1 MLALVLFLQLAKGC
15 KIIHRLSNIFYRLK
29 FLQKDVDSMFK
40 NKNFSILL
48 FGRLITNFGDSIYS
62 IATLTLIYTLTKSTF
77 YSGITLFLI
86 SFTAILQ
93 IFVSPIISK
102 FNVKRFL
109 IISQLFQAIILLAIT
124 YLIYINKLQITT
136 LIIFIVCISFIN
148 QIVYPVQLALLP
160 KIVKQ
165 EDLVKA
171 NSLFSIAYQGSD
183 ALFNSIGGFIITV
196 FGTIYA
202 FIINSITFFIN
213 SFIFIFLSNNL
224 SKNSNT
230 IQENYFSKLSSGIKI
245 WNTPLLKPLLIG
257 IIIINF
263 STSSLLTLL
272 PEYSETSYF
281 YGILLSASG
290 LGILIGAFLSN
301 SQTLKNIRLSAL
313 YTTFTLG
320 IALSWGALSIV
331 NNNSITNKI
340 VNFLLFLFGW
350 ILIGI
355 LNTYSQTM
363 IQCIISKDKLDVAMS
378 TMIGLSI
385 ALSPLGALLAG
396 VLSIKYSIK
405 TIIIITSLLI
415 FSIFLFWLFNKNI
428 RNLPSFSKLL
438 EIRN

>member
-1 MLALVLFLQLAKGC
+1 
-15 KIIHRLSNIFYRLK
+15 
-29 FLQKDVDSMFK
+29 MFK

-93 IFVSPIISK
+93 IFVSPLISK

-109 IISQLFQAIILLAIT
+109 IISQLLQAIILLVIT
-124 YLIYINKLQITT
+124 YLIYVNKLQITT

-148 QIVYPVQLALLP
+148 QIVYPVQLTLLP

-165 EDLVKA
+165 QDLVKA

-196 FGTIYA
+196 FGAIYA

-213 SFIFIFLSNNL
+213 STIFIFLSNDL
-224 SKNSNT
+224 SKNTNSV
-230 IQENYFSKLSSGIKI
+230 QENYFSKLSSGIKI

-301 SQTLKNIRLSAL
+301 SQILKNIRLSVL

-320 IALSWGALSIV
+320 IGLSWGALSIL

-340 VNFLLFLFGW
+340 INFSLFLFGW

-385 ALSPLGALLAG
+385 AFSPLGALLAG
-396 VLSIKYSIK
+396 VLSIKHSIK

-415 FSIFLFWLFNKNI
+415 FSIFLFLLFNKNI

-438 EIRN
+438 EIRD

>member
-1 MLALVLFLQLAKGC
+1 
-15 KIIHRLSNIFYRLK
+15 
-29 FLQKDVDSMFK
+29 MFK

-62 IATLTLIYTLTKSTF
+62 IATLTLIYSLTKSTF

-93 IFVSPIISK
+93 IFISPIISK
-102 FNVKRFL
+102 FDVKKFL
-109 IISQLFQAIILLAIT
+109 IISQLIQAIILLVIT
-124 YLIYINKLQITT
+124 YLIFINKLHITT

-148 QIVYPVQLALLP
+148 QIVYPIQLGLLP

-165 EDLVKA
+165 QDLVKA
-171 NSLFSIAYQGSD
+171 NSLFSVAYQGSD
-183 ALFNSIGGFIITV
+183 ALFNSIGGFIITI
-196 FGTIYA
+196 FGSIYA
-202 FIINSITFFIN
+202 FIINSLTFFIN
-213 SFIFIFLSNNL
+213 SVLFIFLSSDL
-224 SKNSNT
+224 SKNEKT
-230 IQENYFSKLSSGIKI
+230 ITTQENYLSKLSNGIKI

-263 STSSLLTLL
+263 STSSLLTIL

-301 SQTLKNIRLSAL
+301 KQILKNIGLCTL

-320 IALSWGALSIV
+320 IALSWGALSIL

-340 VNFLLFLFGW
+340 INFLLFLIGW

-363 IQCIISKDKLDVAMS
+363 IQCIINKDKLDVAMS

-385 ALSPLGALLAG
+385 ALSPLGALFAG
-396 VLSIKYSIK
+396 ILSIKFNTKI
-405 TIIIITSLLI
+405 IIIITSLLI
-415 FSIFLFWLFNKNI
+415 FVVFLLWIHNKTI
-428 RNLPSFSKLL
+428 RKLPSFNNLL
-438 EIRN
+438 EEER

>member
-1 MLALVLFLQLAKGC
+1 
-15 KIIHRLSNIFYRLK
+15 
-29 FLQKDVDSMFK
+29 MFK

-93 IFVSPIISK
+93 IFISPLISK

-124 YLIYINKLQITT
+124 YLIYVNKLQITM

-165 EDLVKA
+165 EDLIKA

-183 ALFNSIGGFIITV
+183 AFFNSIGGFIITV

-213 SFIFIFLSNNL
+213 SAIFIFLSNDL
-224 SKNSNT
+224 SKNTNS
-230 IQENYFSKLSSGIKI
+230 IQENYFTKLSSGIKI

-301 SQTLKNIRLSAL
+301 SQILKNIRLSVL

-320 IALSWGALSIV
+320 IALSWSALSIV
-331 NNNSITNKI
+331 NNNSIINKI
-340 VNFLLFLFGW
+340 INFSLFLFGW

-438 EIRN
+438 EIRD

>member
-1 MLALVLFLQLAKGC
+1 
-15 KIIHRLSNIFYRLK
+15 
-29 FLQKDVDSMFK
+29 MFK

-62 IATLTLIYTLTKSTF
+62 IATLTFIYSLTKSTF

-93 IFVSPIISK
+93 IFISPIISK
-102 FNVKRFL
+102 FNVKYFL
-109 IISQLFQAIILLAIT
+109 IISQLLQAIILLVIT
-124 YLIYINKLQITT
+124 YLIFIDKLHITT

-148 QIVYPVQLALLP
+148 QIVYPIQLGLLP

-165 EDLVKA
+165 QELVKA

-196 FGTIYA
+196 FGTIFA
-202 FIINSITFFIN
+202 FIINSFTFFVN
-213 SFIFIFLSNNL
+213 SILFIFLSSDL
-224 SKNSNT
+224 SKNEKTTNT
-230 IQENYFSKLSSGIKI
+230 TQENYLSKLSSGIKI
-245 WNTPLLKPLLIG
+245 WNKPLLKPLLIG

-263 STSSLLTLL
+263 STSSLLTVL

-301 SQTLKNIRLSAL
+301 TQILKNIRLSIL

-320 IALSWGALSIV
+320 IALSWGTLSIL
-331 NNNSITNKI
+331 NNNSTLNKI
-340 VNFLLFLFGW
+340 INFSLFLFGW

-385 ALSPLGALLAG
+385 AFTPLGALTAG
-396 VLSIKYSIK
+396 ILSTKYNTK

-415 FSIFLFWLFNKNI
+415 FCVFLFWLFNNNI
-428 RNLPSFSKLL
+428 RKLPSFSNLTKEDNNL
-438 EIRN
+438 

>member
-1 MLALVLFLQLAKGC
+1 
-15 KIIHRLSNIFYRLK
+15 
-29 FLQKDVDSMFK
+29 MFK
-40 NKNFSILL
+40 NKNFPILL

-93 IFVSPIISK
+93 IFISPIISK

-109 IISQLFQAIILLAIT
+109 IISQLFQAIILLVIT
-124 YLIYINKLQITT
+124 YLIYINKLHITT

-148 QIVYPVQLALLP
+148 QVVYPIQLALLP

-183 ALFNSIGGFIITV
+183 ALFNSIGGFIITA

-213 SFIFIFLSNNL
+213 STIFIFLSNDL
-224 SKNSNT
+224 SKNTNSV
-230 IQENYFSKLSSGIKI
+230 QENYFSKLSSGIKI
-245 WNTPLLKPLLIG
+245 WNTPLWKPLLIG
-257 IIIINF
+257 ITIINF

-301 SQTLKNIRLSAL
+301 SQILKNIRLSVL

-320 IALSWGALSIV
+320 ISLSWGALSIL

-340 VNFLLFLFGW
+340 INFSLFLFGW

-378 TMIGLSI
+378 TMIGLSKHL
-385 ALSPLGALLAG
+385 AL
-396 VLSIKYSIK
+396 
-405 TIIIITSLLI
+405 
-415 FSIFLFWLFNKNI
+415 
-428 RNLPSFSKLL
+428 
-438 EIRN
+438 

>member
-1 MLALVLFLQLAKGC
+1 
-15 KIIHRLSNIFYRLK
+15 
-29 FLQKDVDSMFK
+29 MFK

-62 IATLTLIYTLTKSTF
+62 IATLTLIYSLTKSTF

-93 IFVSPIISK
+93 IFISPIISK
-102 FNVKRFL
+102 FDVKKFL
-109 IISQLFQAIILLAIT
+109 IISQLIQAIILLFIT
-124 YLIYINKLQITT
+124 YLIFINKLHITT

-148 QIVYPVQLALLP
+148 QIVYPIQLGLLP

-165 EDLVKA
+165 QDLVKA

-183 ALFNSIGGFIITV
+183 ALFNSIGGFIIAI
-196 FGTIYA
+196 FGSIYA
-202 FIINSITFFIN
+202 FIINSLTFFIN
-213 SFIFIFLSNNL
+213 SVLFIFLSSNL
-224 SKNSNT
+224 SNNENT
-230 IQENYFSKLSSGIKI
+230 NTVQENYLSKLSSGIKI

-263 STSSLLTLL
+263 STSSLLTIL

-301 SQTLKNIRLSAL
+301 KQILKNIGLCTL

-320 IALSWGALSIV
+320 IALSWGALSIL

-340 VNFLLFLFGW
+340 INFLLFLIGW

-363 IQCIISKDKLDVAMS
+363 IQCIVNKDKLDVAMS

-385 ALSPLGALLAG
+385 ALSPLGALFAG
-396 VLSIKYSIK
+396 ILSIKFNTKI
-405 TIIIITSLLI
+405 IIIITSLLI
-415 FSIFLFWLFNKNI
+415 FVVFLLWIHNRTI
-428 RNLPSFSKLL
+428 RKLPSFNNLL
-438 EIRN
+438 EEER

>member
-1 MLALVLFLQLAKGC
+1 
-15 KIIHRLSNIFYRLK
+15 
-29 FLQKDVDSMFK
+29 MFK

-62 IATLTLIYTLTKSTF
+62 IATLTLIYSLTKSTF

-93 IFVSPIISK
+93 IFISPIISN
-102 FNVKRFL
+102 FNVKYFL
-109 IISQLFQAIILLAIT
+109 IISQLLQAIILLVIT
-124 YLIYINKLQITT
+124 YLIFIDKLYITI

-148 QIVYPVQLALLP
+148 QIVYPIQLSLLP

-165 EDLVKA
+165 QELVKA

-196 FGTIYA
+196 FGTIFA
-202 FIINSITFFIN
+202 FIINSFTFFVN
-213 SFIFIFLSNNL
+213 SILFIFLSSDL
-224 SKNSNT
+224 SKNEKTTNST
-230 IQENYFSKLSSGIKI
+230 QENYLSKLSSGIKI
-245 WNTPLLKPLLIG
+245 WNKPLLKPLLIG

-263 STSSLLTLL
+263 STSSLLTVL

-301 SQTLKNIRLSAL
+301 TQILKNIRLSIL
-313 YTTFTLG
+313 YTTFILG
-320 IALSWGALSIV
+320 IDLSWGTLSIL
-331 NNNSITNKI
+331 NNNSIINKI
-340 VNFLLFLFGW
+340 INFSLFLFGW
-350 ILIGI
+350 VLIGI

-363 IQCIISKDKLDVAMS
+363 IQCVISKDELDVAMS

-385 ALSPLGALLAG
+385 AFSPLGALIAG
-396 VLSIKYSIK
+396 ILSIKYNTK

-415 FSIFLFWLFNKNI
+415 FCVFLFWLFNNNI
-428 RNLPSFSKLL
+428 RKLPSFSNLTKEDNNL
-438 EIRN
+438 

>member
-1 MLALVLFLQLAKGC
+1 
-15 KIIHRLSNIFYRLK
+15 
-29 FLQKDVDSMFK
+29 MFK

-93 IFVSPIISK
+93 IFISPLISK

-124 YLIYINKLQITT
+124 YLIYVNKLQITT

-148 QIVYPVQLALLP
+148 QIVYPIQLALLP

-213 SFIFIFLSNNL
+213 SAIFIFLSNDL
-224 SKNSNT
+224 SKNTNS

-290 LGILIGAFLSN
+290 LGILMGAFLSN
-301 SQTLKNIRLSAL
+301 SQILKNIRLSVL

-320 IALSWGALSIV
+320 IGLSWGALSIL

-340 VNFLLFLFGW
+340 INFSLFLFGW

-385 ALSPLGALLAG
+385 AFSPLGALLAG

-428 RNLPSFSKLL
+428 RNLPSFSNLTKEDNNL
-438 EIRN
+438 

>member
-1 MLALVLFLQLAKGC
+1 
-15 KIIHRLSNIFYRLK
+15 
-29 FLQKDVDSMFK
+29 MFK

-93 IFVSPIISK
+93 IFVSPLISK

-202 FIINSITFFIN
+202 FIINSITFFVN
-213 SFIFIFLSNNL
+213 SFMFIFLSNNL
-224 SKNSNT
+224 SKNTNT
-230 IQENYFSKLSSGIKI
+230 VQENYFSKLSSGIKI

-290 LGILIGAFLSN
+290 LGILIGGFLSN
-301 SQTLKNIRLSAL
+301 SQTLKNIRLSTL

-320 IALSWGALSIV
+320 IALSWSALSIL

-340 VNFLLFLFGW
+340 INFSLFLFGW

-385 ALSPLGALLAG
+385 AFSPLGALLAG

-405 TIIIITSLLI
+405 AIIIITSLLI

-438 EIRN
+438 EIRD

>member
-1 MLALVLFLQLAKGC
+1 
-15 KIIHRLSNIFYRLK
+15 
-29 FLQKDVDSMFK
+29 MFK

-93 IFVSPIISK
+93 IFVSPLISK

-109 IISQLFQAIILLAIT
+109 IISQLFQAIILLVIT
-124 YLIYINKLQITT
+124 YLIYVNKLQITT

-224 SKNSNT
+224 SKNTNT

-301 SQTLKNIRLSAL
+301 SQILKNIRLSVL

-320 IALSWGALSIV
+320 IGLSWGALSIL

-340 VNFLLFLFGW
+340 INFSLFLFGW

-385 ALSPLGALLAG
+385 AFSPLGALLAG

-438 EIRN
+438 EIID

>member
-1 MLALVLFLQLAKGC
+1 
-15 KIIHRLSNIFYRLK
+15 
-29 FLQKDVDSMFK
+29 MFK

-62 IATLTLIYTLTKSTF
+62 IATLTLIYSLTKSTF

-93 IFVSPIISK
+93 IFISPIISK
-102 FNVKRFL
+102 FDVKKFL
-109 IISQLFQAIILLAIT
+109 IISQLIQAIILLVIT
-124 YLIYINKLQITT
+124 YLIFINKLHITT

-148 QIVYPVQLALLP
+148 QIVYPIQLGLLP

-165 EDLVKA
+165 QELVKA

-196 FGTIYA
+196 FGTIFA
-202 FIINSITFFIN
+202 FIINSLTFFIN
-213 SFIFIFLSNNL
+213 SVLFIFLSSDL
-224 SKNSNT
+224 SKNEKNIT
-230 IQENYFSKLSSGIKI
+230 TQENYLSKLSNGIKI

-263 STSSLLTLL
+263 STSSLLTVL

-301 SQTLKNIRLSAL
+301 KQILKNIGLGTL
-313 YTTFTLG
+313 YITFAFG
-320 IALSWGALSIV
+320 IAVSWGLLSIL

-340 VNFLLFLFGW
+340 INFSLFLFGW

-363 IQCIISKDKLDVAMS
+363 IQCIVNKDKLDVAMS

-385 ALSPLGALLAG
+385 ALSPLGALFAG
-396 VLSIKYSIK
+396 ILSIKFNTKI
-405 TIIIITSLLI
+405 IIIITSLLI
-415 FSIFLFWLFNKNI
+415 FVVFLLWIHNRTI
-428 RNLPSFSKLL
+428 RKLPSFNNLL
-438 EIRN
+438 EEEDNEYNKT

>member
-1 MLALVLFLQLAKGC
+1 
-15 KIIHRLSNIFYRLK
+15 
-29 FLQKDVDSMFK
+29 MFK

-93 IFVSPIISK
+93 ILISPIISK
-102 FNVKRFL
+102 FDVKRFL
-109 IISQLFQAIILLAIT
+109 IISQLLQAIILLVIT
-124 YLIYINKLQITT
+124 YLICVNKLQITT

-148 QIVYPVQLALLP
+148 QIVYPIQLALLP

-213 SFIFIFLSNNL
+213 TFIFIFLSNNL
-224 SKNSNT
+224 SKNTNT

-301 SQTLKNIRLSAL
+301 SQILKNIRLSVL

-320 IALSWGALSIV
+320 IGLSWGALSV
-331 NNNSITNKI
+331 LNNNSITNKI
-340 VNFLLFLFGW
+340 INFSLFLFGW

-385 ALSPLGALLAG
+385 AFSPLGALLAG

-438 EIRN
+438 EIRD

>member
-1 MLALVLFLQLAKGC
+1 
-15 KIIHRLSNIFYRLK
+15 
-29 FLQKDVDSMFK
+29 MFK

-62 IATLTLIYTLTKSTF
+62 IATLTLIYSLTKSTF

-93 IFVSPIISK
+93 IFISPIISK
-102 FNVKRFL
+102 FDVKKFL
-109 IISQLFQAIILLAIT
+109 IISQLIQAIILLVIT
-124 YLIYINKLQITT
+124 YLIFINKLHITT

-148 QIVYPVQLALLP
+148 QIVYPIQLGLLP

-165 EDLVKA
+165 QDLVKA

-183 ALFNSIGGFIITV
+183 ALFNSIGGFIITI
-196 FGTIYA
+196 FGSIYA
-202 FIINSITFFIN
+202 FIINSLTFFIN
-213 SFIFIFLSNNL
+213 SVLFIFLSSDL
-224 SKNSNT
+224 SKNEKT
-230 IQENYFSKLSSGIKI
+230 ITTQENYLSKLSNGIKI

-263 STSSLLTLL
+263 STSSLLTIL

-301 SQTLKNIRLSAL
+301 KKVLKNIRLGTL
-313 YTTFTLG
+313 YITFAFG
-320 IALSWGALSIV
+320 IAISWGLLSIL

-340 VNFLLFLFGW
+340 INFSLFLFGW

-385 ALSPLGALLAG
+385 AFTPLGALIAG
-396 VLSIKYSIK
+396 ILSIKYNTK

-415 FSIFLFWLFNKNI
+415 FYVFLFWLYNNNI
-428 RNLPSFSKLL
+428 RKLPSFSNLTKEDNNL
-438 EIRN
+438 

>member
-1 MLALVLFLQLAKGC
+1 
-15 KIIHRLSNIFYRLK
+15 
-29 FLQKDVDSMFK
+29 MFK

-93 IFVSPIISK
+93 IFISPLISK

-109 IISQLFQAIILLAIT
+109 IISQLFQAIILLVIT
-124 YLIYINKLQITT
+124 YLIYVNKLQITT

-202 FIINSITFFIN
+202 FIINSITFFVN
-213 SFIFIFLSNNL
+213 SFMFIFLSNNL
-224 SKNSNT
+224 SKNTNT
-230 IQENYFSKLSSGIKI
+230 VQENYFSKLSSGIKI

-301 SQTLKNIRLSAL
+301 SQILKNIRLSVL

-320 IALSWGALSIV
+320 IALSWSALSIV

-340 VNFLLFLFGW
+340 INFSLFLFGW

-385 ALSPLGALLAG
+385 AFSPLGALLAG

-438 EIRN
+438 EIID

>member
-1 MLALVLFLQLAKGC
+1 
-15 KIIHRLSNIFYRLK
+15 
-29 FLQKDVDSMFK
+29 MFK

-93 IFVSPIISK
+93 IFISPLISK

-124 YLIYINKLQITT
+124 YLIYVNKLQITM

-196 FGTIYA
+196 FGAIYA

-213 SFIFIFLSNNL
+213 SAIFIFLSNDL
-224 SKNSNT
+224 SKNTNS
-230 IQENYFSKLSSGIKI
+230 IQENYFTKLSSGIKI

-301 SQTLKNIRLSAL
+301 SQILKNIRLSVL

-320 IALSWGALSIV
+320 ICLSWGALSIL

-340 VNFLLFLFGW
+340 INFSLFLFGW

-385 ALSPLGALLAG
+385 AFSPLGALLAG

-438 EIRN
+438 EIRD

>member
-1 MLALVLFLQLAKGC
+1 
-15 KIIHRLSNIFYRLK
+15 
-29 FLQKDVDSMFK
+29 MFK

-93 IFVSPIISK
+93 IFISPIISK
-102 FNVKRFL
+102 FDVKRFL
-109 IISQLFQAIILLAIT
+109 IISQLLQAIILLVIT
-124 YLIYINKLQITT
+124 YLICVNKLQITT

-148 QIVYPVQLALLP
+148 QIVYPIQLALLP

-202 FIINSITFFIN
+202 FITNSITFFIN
-213 SFIFIFLSNNL
+213 SFIFIFLSNDL
-224 SKNSNT
+224 SKNTNT
-230 IQENYFSKLSSGIKI
+230 IQENYFSKLNSGMKI

-281 YGILLSASG
+281 YGILLSVSG

-301 SQTLKNIRLSAL
+301 SQILKNIRLSVL

-320 IALSWGALSIV
+320 ICLSWGALSIL

-340 VNFLLFLFGW
+340 INFSLFLFGW

-385 ALSPLGALLAG
+385 AFSPLGALFAG
-396 VLSIKYSIK
+396 VLSTKYSIK

-415 FSIFLFWLFNKNI
+415 FSIFLFWLFNNNI
-428 RNLPSFSKLL
+428 RKLPSFSKLL
-438 EIRN
+438 EKRD

>member
-1 MLALVLFLQLAKGC
+1 
-15 KIIHRLSNIFYRLK
+15 
-29 FLQKDVDSMFK
+29 MFK

-93 IFVSPIISK
+93 IFISPLISK

-124 YLIYINKLQITT
+124 YLIYVNKLQITT

-148 QIVYPVQLALLP
+148 QIVYPIQLALLP

-213 SFIFIFLSNNL
+213 SAIFIFLSNDL
-224 SKNSNT
+224 SKNTNS

-290 LGILIGAFLSN
+290 LGILMGAFLSN
-301 SQTLKNIRLSAL
+301 SQILKNIRLSVL

-320 IALSWGALSIV
+320 IGLSWGALSIL

-340 VNFLLFLFGW
+340 INFSLFLFGW

-385 ALSPLGALLAG
+385 AFSPLGALLAG

-405 TIIIITSLLI
+405 TIINITSLLI

-438 EIRN
+438 EIRD

>member
-1 MLALVLFLQLAKGC
+1 
-15 KIIHRLSNIFYRLK
+15 
-29 FLQKDVDSMFK
+29 MFK

-93 IFVSPIISK
+93 IFISPLISK

-124 YLIYINKLQITT
+124 YLIYVNKLQITT

-148 QIVYPVQLALLP
+148 QIVYPIQLALLP

-213 SFIFIFLSNNL
+213 SAIFIFLSNDL
-224 SKNSNT
+224 SKNTNS
-230 IQENYFSKLSSGIKI
+230 IQENYFSKLSSGTKI

-290 LGILIGAFLSN
+290 LGILMGAFLSN
-301 SQTLKNIRLSAL
+301 SQILKNIRLSVL

-320 IALSWGALSIV
+320 IGLSWGALSIL

-340 VNFLLFLFGW
+340 INFSLFLFGW

-385 ALSPLGALLAG
+385 AFSPLGALLAG

-428 RNLPSFSKLL
+428 RNLPSFSNLTKEDNNL
-438 EIRN
+438 

>member
-1 MLALVLFLQLAKGC
+1 
-15 KIIHRLSNIFYRLK
+15 
-29 FLQKDVDSMFK
+29 MFK

-93 IFVSPIISK
+93 IFISPIISK
-102 FNVKRFL
+102 FDVKRFL
-109 IISQLFQAIILLAIT
+109 IISQLLQAIILLVIT
-124 YLIYINKLQITT
+124 YLICVNKLQITT

-148 QIVYPVQLALLP
+148 QIVYPIQLALLP

-171 NSLFSIAYQGSD
+171 NSLFSVAYQGSD

-202 FIINSITFFIN
+202 FIINSLTFFIN
-213 SFIFIFLSNNL
+213 SVLFIFLSSDL
-224 SKNSNT
+224 SKNEKT
-230 IQENYFSKLSSGIKI
+230 ITTQENYLSKLSNGIKI

-257 IIIINF
+257 IIIIINF
-263 STSSLLTLL
+263 STSSLLTIL
-272 PEYSETSYF
+272 PEYSEASYF

-301 SQTLKNIRLSAL
+301 SQILKNIRLSVL

-320 IALSWGALSIV
+320 IGLSWGALSV
-331 NNNSITNKI
+331 LNNNSITNKI
-340 VNFLLFLFGW
+340 INFSLFLFGW

-363 IQCIISKDKLDVAMS
+363 IQCIISKDKLNVAMS

-385 ALSPLGALLAG
+385 AFSPLGALIAG
-396 VLSIKYSIK
+396 ILSIKYNTK

-415 FSIFLFWLFNKNI
+415 FCVFLFWLYNNNI
-428 RNLPSFSKLL
+428 RKLPSFSNLTKEDNNL
-438 EIRN
+438 

>member
-1 MLALVLFLQLAKGC
+1 
-15 KIIHRLSNIFYRLK
+15 
-29 FLQKDVDSMFK
+29 MFK

-93 IFVSPIISK
+93 IFVSPLISK
-102 FNVKRFL
+102 FNIKRFL
-109 IISQLFQAIILLAIT
+109 IISQLFQAIILLVIT
-124 YLIYINKLQITT
+124 YLIYVNKLQITT

-202 FIINSITFFIN
+202 FIINSITFFVN

-224 SKNSNT
+224 SKNTNT
-230 IQENYFSKLSSGIKI
+230 VEENYFSKLSSGIKI

-290 LGILIGAFLSN
+290 LGILMGAFLSN
-301 SQTLKNIRLSAL
+301 SQILKNIRLSVL

-320 IALSWGALSIV
+320 IGLSWGALSIL

-340 VNFLLFLFGW
+340 INFSLFLFGW

-385 ALSPLGALLAG
+385 AFSPLGALLAG

-438 EIRN
+438 EIRD

>member
-1 MLALVLFLQLAKGC
+1 
-15 KIIHRLSNIFYRLK
+15 
-29 FLQKDVDSMFK
+29 MFK

-62 IATLTLIYTLTKSTF
+62 IATLTLIYSLTKSTF

-93 IFVSPIISK
+93 IFISPIISK
-102 FNVKRFL
+102 FDVKKFL
-109 IISQLFQAIILLAIT
+109 IISQLLQAIILLVIT
-124 YLIYINKLQITT
+124 YLIFINKLHITT

-148 QIVYPVQLALLP
+148 QIVYPIQLGLLP

-165 EDLVKA
+165 QELVKA

-183 ALFNSIGGFIITV
+183 ALFNSIGGFIIEI

-202 FIINSITFFIN
+202 FIINSLTFFIN
-213 SFIFIFLSNNL
+213 SVLFIFLSSDL
-224 SKNSNT
+224 SKNEKT
-230 IQENYFSKLSSGIKI
+230 ITTQENYLSKLSNGIKI
-245 WNTPLLKPLLIG
+245 WNAPLLKPLLIG

-263 STSSLLTLL
+263 STSSLLTIL

-301 SQTLKNIRLSAL
+301 KKILQNIKLGTLYI
-313 YTTFTLG
+313 TFAFG
-320 IALSWGALSIV
+320 VAVSWGALSIL

-340 VNFLLFLFGW
+340 INFLLFLIGW

-363 IQCIISKDKLDVAMS
+363 IQCIVNKDKLDVAMS

-385 ALSPLGALLAG
+385 AFSPLGALVAG
-396 VLSIKYSIK
+396 ILSIKFNTKI
-405 TIIIITSLLI
+405 IIIITSLLI
-415 FSIFLFWLFNKNI
+415 LSIFLFWLFNSNI
-428 RNLPSFSKLL
+428 RKLPSFSDLTEKDNNL
-438 EIRN
+438 

>member
-1 MLALVLFLQLAKGC
+1 
-15 KIIHRLSNIFYRLK
+15 
-29 FLQKDVDSMFK
+29 MFK

-62 IATLTLIYTLTKSTF
+62 IATLTLIYSLTKSTF

-93 IFVSPIISK
+93 IFISPIISK
-102 FNVKRFL
+102 FDVKKFL
-109 IISQLFQAIILLAIT
+109 IISQLIQAIILLVIT
-124 YLIYINKLQITT
+124 YLIFINKLHITT

-148 QIVYPVQLALLP
+148 QIVYPIQLGLLP

-165 EDLVKA
+165 QELVKA

-196 FGTIYA
+196 FGTIFA
-202 FIINSITFFIN
+202 FIINSLTFFIN
-213 SFIFIFLSNNL
+213 SVLFIFLSSDL
-224 SKNSNT
+224 SKNEKT
-230 IQENYFSKLSSGIKI
+230 TTTQENYLSKLSNGIKI

-263 STSSLLTLL
+263 STSSLLTVL

-301 SQTLKNIRLSAL
+301 KKILKNIRLGTL
-313 YTTFTLG
+313 YITFAFG
-320 IALSWGALSIV
+320 IAVSWGLLSIL

-340 VNFLLFLFGW
+340 INFSLFLFGW

-363 IQCIISKDKLDVAMS
+363 IQCIVNKDKLDVAMS

-385 ALSPLGALLAG
+385 AFSPLGALIAG
-396 VLSIKYSIK
+396 ILSIKYNTK

-415 FSIFLFWLFNKNI
+415 FCVFLFWLFNNNI
-428 RNLPSFSKLL
+428 RKLPSFSNLTKEDNNL
-438 EIRN
+438 

>member
-1 MLALVLFLQLAKGC
+1 
-15 KIIHRLSNIFYRLK
+15 
-29 FLQKDVDSMFK
+29 MFK

-62 IATLTLIYTLTKSTF
+62 IATLTLIYSLTKSTF

-93 IFVSPIISK
+93 IFISPIISK
-102 FNVKRFL
+102 FNVKYFL
-109 IISQLFQAIILLAIT
+109 IISQLLQAIILLVIT
-124 YLIYINKLQITT
+124 YLIFIDKLHITT

-148 QIVYPVQLALLP
+148 QIVYPIQLSLLP

-165 EDLVKA
+165 QELVKA

-196 FGTIYA
+196 FGTIFA
-202 FIINSITFFIN
+202 FIINSFTFFVN
-213 SFIFIFLSNNL
+213 SILFIFLSSDL
-224 SKNSNT
+224 SKNEKTTNST
-230 IQENYFSKLSSGIKI
+230 QENYLSKLSSGIKI
-245 WNTPLLKPLLIG
+245 WNKPLLKPLLIG

-263 STSSLLTLL
+263 STSSLLTVL

-301 SQTLKNIRLSAL
+301 TQILKNIRLSIL

-320 IALSWGALSIV
+320 IALSWGTLSIL
-331 NNNSITNKI
+331 NNNSITNRI
-340 VNFLLFLFGW
+340 INFSLFLFGW

-385 ALSPLGALLAG
+385 AFTPLGALIAG
-396 VLSIKYSIK
+396 ILSIKYNTK

-415 FSIFLFWLFNKNI
+415 FCVFLFWLFNNNI
-428 RNLPSFSKLL
+428 TKLPSFSNLTREDNNL
-438 EIRN
+438 

>member
-1 MLALVLFLQLAKGC
+1 
-15 KIIHRLSNIFYRLK
+15 
-29 FLQKDVDSMFK
+29 MFK

-93 IFVSPIISK
+93 IFISPLISK

-124 YLIYINKLQITT
+124 YLIYVNKLQITM

-165 EDLVKA
+165 EDLIKA

-183 ALFNSIGGFIITV
+183 AFFNSIGGFIITV

-213 SFIFIFLSNNL
+213 SAIFIFLSNDL
-224 SKNSNT
+224 SKNTNS
-230 IQENYFSKLSSGIKI
+230 IQENYFTKLSSGIKI

-301 SQTLKNIRLSAL
+301 SQILKNIRLSVL

-320 IALSWGALSIV
+320 ICLSWGALSIL

-340 VNFLLFLFGW
+340 INFSLFLFGW

-385 ALSPLGALLAG
+385 AFSPLGALLAG
-396 VLSIKYSIK
+396 VLSIKHSIK

-438 EIRN
+438 EIRD

>member
-1 MLALVLFLQLAKGC
+1 
-15 KIIHRLSNIFYRLK
+15 
-29 FLQKDVDSMFK
+29 MFK

-93 IFVSPIISK
+93 IFISPLISK
-102 FNVKRFL
+102 FNVKSFL

-124 YLIYINKLQITT
+124 YLIYVNKLQITT

-148 QIVYPVQLALLP
+148 QIVYPIQLALLP

-213 SFIFIFLSNNL
+213 SAIFIFLSNDL
-224 SKNSNT
+224 SKNTNT
-230 IQENYFSKLSSGIKI
+230 VQENYFTKLSSGIKI

-281 YGILLSASG
+281 YGVLLSASG

-301 SQTLKNIRLSAL
+301 SQILKNIRLGVL

-320 IALSWGALSIV
+320 IDLSWGALSIL
-331 NNNSITNKI
+331 NNNFITNKI
-340 VNFLLFLFGW
+340 INFSLFLFGW

-385 ALSPLGALLAG
+385 AFSPLGALMSG
-396 VLSIKYSIK
+396 ILSIKYSIK

-438 EIRN
+438 EIRD

>member
-1 MLALVLFLQLAKGC
+1 
-15 KIIHRLSNIFYRLK
+15 
-29 FLQKDVDSMFK
+29 MFK

-62 IATLTLIYTLTKSTF
+62 IATLTLIYSLTKSTF

-93 IFVSPIISK
+93 IFISPIISK
-102 FNVKRFL
+102 FNVKYFL
-109 IISQLFQAIILLAIT
+109 IISQLLQAIILLVIT
-124 YLIYINKLQITT
+124 YLIFIDKLHITT

-148 QIVYPVQLALLP
+148 QIVYPIQLSLLP

-165 EDLVKA
+165 HDLVKA

-196 FGTIYA
+196 FGTIFA
-202 FIINSITFFIN
+202 FIINSFTFFVN
-213 SFIFIFLSNNL
+213 SILFIFLSDDI
-224 SKNSNT
+224 SKNEKTTNST
-230 IQENYFSKLSSGIKI
+230 QENYLSKLSSGIKI
-245 WNTPLLKPLLIG
+245 WNKPLLKPLLIG

-263 STSSLLTLL
+263 STSSLLTVL
-272 PEYSETSYF
+272 PEYSEISYF

-301 SQTLKNIRLSAL
+301 TQILKNIRLSIL

-320 IALSWGALSIV
+320 IALSWGTLSIL
-331 NNNSITNKI
+331 NNNSIINKI
-340 VNFLLFLFGW
+340 INFSLFLFGW

-385 ALSPLGALLAG
+385 AFSPLGALIAG
-396 VLSIKYSIK
+396 ILSIKYNTK

-415 FSIFLFWLFNKNI
+415 FCVFLFWLYNNNI
-428 RNLPSFSKLL
+428 RKLPSFSNLTKEDNNL
-438 EIRN
+438 

>member
-1 MLALVLFLQLAKGC
+1 
-15 KIIHRLSNIFYRLK
+15 
-29 FLQKDVDSMFK
+29 MFK

-48 FGRLITNFGDSIYS
+48 FGRLITNFGDSIYL
-62 IATLTLIYTLTKSTF
+62 IATLTLIYSLTKSTF

-93 IFVSPIISK
+93 IFISPIISK
-102 FNVKRFL
+102 FDVKKFL
-109 IISQLFQAIILLAIT
+109 IISQLIQAIILLVIT
-124 YLIYINKLQITT
+124 YLIFINKLHITT

-148 QIVYPVQLALLP
+148 QIVYPIQLGLLP

-165 EDLVKA
+165 QELVKA

-183 ALFNSIGGFIITV
+183 ALFNSIGGFIITI
-196 FGTIYA
+196 FGSIYA
-202 FIINSITFFIN
+202 FIINSLTFFIN
-213 SFIFIFLSNNL
+213 SVLFIFLSSDL
-224 SKNSNT
+224 SKNEKT
-230 IQENYFSKLSSGIKI
+230 ITTQENYLSKLSNGIKI

-263 STSSLLTLL
+263 STSSLLTVL

-301 SQTLKNIRLSAL
+301 KKILKNIRLGTL
-313 YTTFTLG
+313 YITFAFG
-320 IALSWGALSIV
+320 IAVSWGLLSIL

-340 VNFLLFLFGW
+340 INFSLFLFGW

-363 IQCIISKDKLDVAMS
+363 IQCIVNKDKLDVAMS

-385 ALSPLGALLAG
+385 AFSPLGALIAG
-396 VLSIKYSIK
+396 ILSIKYNTK

-415 FSIFLFWLFNKNI
+415 FCVFLFWLFNNNI
-428 RNLPSFSKLL
+428 RKLPSFSNLTKEDNNL
-438 EIRN
+438 

>member
-1 MLALVLFLQLAKGC
+1 
-15 KIIHRLSNIFYRLK
+15 
-29 FLQKDVDSMFK
+29 MFK

-93 IFVSPIISK
+93 IFISPIISK

-109 IISQLFQAIILLAIT
+109 IISQLFQAIILLVIT

-136 LIIFIVCISFIN
+136 LIIFIICISFIN
-148 QIVYPVQLALLP
+148 QVVYPIQLALLP
-160 KIVKQ
+160 KIVKK

-224 SKNSNT
+224 SKNTNT

-290 LGILIGAFLSN
+290 LGILIGAFISN
-301 SQTLKNIRLSAL
+301 SKTLKNIRLSAL
-313 YTTFTLG
+313 YTIFTLG
-320 IALSWGALSIV
+320 IALSWGALSIL
-331 NNNSITNKI
+331 NNNSVTNKI
-340 VNFLLFLFGW
+340 INFSLFLFGW
-350 ILIGI
+350 ILIEI

-363 IQCIISKDKLDVAMS
+363 IQCIISKEKLDVAMS

-385 ALSPLGALLAG
+385 AFSPLGALLTG

-438 EIRN
+438 E

>member
-1 MLALVLFLQLAKGC
+1 M
-15 KIIHRLSNIFYRLK
+15 
-29 FLQKDVDSMFK
+29 KDVGNMFK

-62 IATLTLIYTLTKSTF
+62 IATLTLIYSLTKSTF

-93 IFVSPIISK
+93 IFISPIISK
-102 FNVKRFL
+102 FDVKKFL
-109 IISQLFQAIILLAIT
+109 IISQLIQAIILLVIT
-124 YLIYINKLQITT
+124 YLIFINKLHITT

-148 QIVYPVQLALLP
+148 QIVYPIQLALLP
-160 KIVKQ
+160 KIVRQ
-165 EDLVKA
+165 EDLVKV
-171 NSLFSIAYQGSD
+171 NSLFSITYQGSD
-183 ALFNSIGGFIITV
+183 ALFNSIGGFIISI

-202 FIINSITFFIN
+202 FIINSLTFFIN
-213 SFIFIFLSNNL
+213 SVLFIFLSSDL
-224 SKNSNT
+224 SKNEKT
-230 IQENYFSKLSSGIKI
+230 ITTQENYLSKLSNGIKI

-263 STSSLLTLL
+263 STSSLLTIL

-301 SQTLKNIRLSAL
+301 KKILKNIRLGTL
-313 YTTFTLG
+313 YITFAFG
-320 IALSWGALSIV
+320 IAVSWGLLSIL
-331 NNNSITNKI
+331 NNNSITNRI
-340 VNFLLFLFGW
+340 INFSLFLFGW

-363 IQCIISKDKLDVAMS
+363 IQCIVNKDKLDVAMS

-385 ALSPLGALLAG
+385 AFSPLGALMAG
-396 VLSIKYSIK
+396 ILSIKYNTKI
-405 TIIIITSLLI
+405 IIIITSLLI
-415 FSIFLFWLFNKNI
+415 LSIFLFWLFNNNI
-428 RNLPSFSKLL
+428 RKLPSFSNLTEKDNIL
-438 EIRN
+438 

>member
-1 MLALVLFLQLAKGC
+1 
-15 KIIHRLSNIFYRLK
+15 
-29 FLQKDVDSMFK
+29 MFK

-62 IATLTLIYTLTKSTF
+62 IATLSLIYSLTKSTF

-93 IFVSPIISK
+93 IFISPIISK
-102 FNVKRFL
+102 FDVKKFL
-109 IISQLFQAIILLAIT
+109 IISQLIQAIILLVIT
-124 YLIYINKLQITT
+124 YLIFINKLHITT

-148 QIVYPVQLALLP
+148 QIVYPIQLGLLP

-165 EDLVKA
+165 QELVKA

-196 FGTIYA
+196 FGTIFA
-202 FIINSITFFIN
+202 FIINSLTFFIN
-213 SFIFIFLSNNL
+213 SILFIFLSSDL
-224 SKNSNT
+224 SKNEKTTNT
-230 IQENYFSKLSSGIKI
+230 TQENYLSKLSSGIKI
-245 WNTPLLKPLLIG
+245 WNKPLLKPLLIG

-263 STSSLLTLL
+263 STSSLLTIL

-301 SQTLKNIRLSAL
+301 KKILKNIRLGTL
-313 YTTFTLG
+313 YITFAFG
-320 IALSWGALSIV
+320 IAVSWGLLSIL

-340 VNFLLFLFGW
+340 INFSLFLFGW

-363 IQCIISKDKLDVAMS
+363 IQCIVNKDKLDVAMS

-385 ALSPLGALLAG
+385 ALSPLGALFAG
-396 VLSIKYSIK
+396 ILSIKFNTKI
-405 TIIIITSLLI
+405 IIIITSLLI
-415 FSIFLFWLFNKNI
+415 FVVFLLWIHNRKI
-428 RNLPSFSKLL
+428 QKLPSFNNLL
-438 EIRN
+438 EEER

>member
-1 MLALVLFLQLAKGC
+1 
-15 KIIHRLSNIFYRLK
+15 
-29 FLQKDVDSMFK
+29 MFK

-93 IFVSPIISK
+93 IFVSPLISK

-213 SFIFIFLSNNL
+213 SFIFIFLSNDL
-224 SKNSNT
+224 SKNTNT
-230 IQENYFSKLSSGIKI
+230 IQENYFTKLSSGIKI

-301 SQTLKNIRLSAL
+301 SQILKNIRLSVL

-340 VNFLLFLFGW
+340 YNFLLFLFGW

-363 IQCIISKDKLDVAMS
+363 IQCIVSKDKLDVAMS

-385 ALSPLGALLAG
+385 AFSPLGALLAG

-438 EIRN
+438 EIRD

>member
-1 MLALVLFLQLAKGC
+1 
-15 KIIHRLSNIFYRLK
+15 
-29 FLQKDVDSMFK
+29 MFK

-62 IATLTLIYTLTKSTF
+62 IATLTLIYSLTKSTF

-93 IFVSPIISK
+93 IFISPIISK
-102 FNVKRFL
+102 FDVKKFL
-109 IISQLFQAIILLAIT
+109 IISQLIQAIILLVIT
-124 YLIYINKLQITT
+124 YLIFINKLHITT

-148 QIVYPVQLALLP
+148 QIVYPIQLGLLP

-165 EDLVKA
+165 QELVKA

-183 ALFNSIGGFIITV
+183 ALFNSIGGFIITI
-196 FGTIYA
+196 FGSIYA
-202 FIINSITFFIN
+202 FIINSLTFFIN
-213 SFIFIFLSNNL
+213 SVLFIFLSSDL
-224 SKNSNT
+224 SKNEKT
-230 IQENYFSKLSSGIKI
+230 TTTQENYLSKLSNGIKI

-263 STSSLLTLL
+263 STSSLLTVL

-301 SQTLKNIRLSAL
+301 TQILKNIKLSIL

-320 IALSWGALSIV
+320 IALSWETLSIL
-331 NNNSITNKI
+331 NNNSIINKI
-340 VNFLLFLFGW
+340 INFSLFLFGW

-363 IQCIISKDKLDVAMS
+363 IQCIVSKDKLDVAMS

-385 ALSPLGALLAG
+385 AFSPLGALIAG
-396 VLSIKYSIK
+396 ILSIKYNTK

-415 FSIFLFWLFNKNI
+415 FCVFLFWLFNNNI
-428 RNLPSFSKLL
+428 RKLPSFSNLTKEDNNL
-438 EIRN
+438 

>member
-1 MLALVLFLQLAKGC
+1 
-15 KIIHRLSNIFYRLK
+15 
-29 FLQKDVDSMFK
+29 MFK

-62 IATLTLIYTLTKSTF
+62 IATLTLIYALTKSTF

-93 IFVSPIISK
+93 IFISPIISK
-102 FNVKRFL
+102 FDVKKFL
-109 IISQLFQAIILLAIT
+109 IISQLLQAIILLVIT
-124 YLIYINKLQITT
+124 YLIFIDKLHITT

-148 QIVYPVQLALLP
+148 QIVYPIQLSLLP

-165 EDLVKA
+165 QELVKA

-196 FGTIYA
+196 FGTIFA
-202 FIINSITFFIN
+202 FIINSFTFFVN
-213 SFIFIFLSNNL
+213 SILFIFLSSDL
-224 SKNSNT
+224 SKNEKTTNST
-230 IQENYFSKLSSGIKI
+230 QENYLSKLSSGIKI
-245 WNTPLLKPLLIG
+245 WNKPLLKPLLIG

-263 STSSLLTLL
+263 STSSLLTVL

-301 SQTLKNIRLSAL
+301 TQILKNIRLSIL

-320 IALSWGALSIV
+320 IALSWGTLSIL
-331 NNNSITNKI
+331 NNNSIINKI
-340 VNFLLFLFGW
+340 INFSLFLFGW
-350 ILIGI
+350 VLIGI

-363 IQCIISKDKLDVAMS
+363 IQCVISKDELDVAMS

-385 ALSPLGALLAG
+385 AFSPLGALIAG
-396 VLSIKYSIK
+396 ILSIKYNTK

-415 FSIFLFWLFNKNI
+415 FCVFLFWLFNNNI
-428 RNLPSFSKLL
+428 RKLPSFSNLTKEDNNL
-438 EIRN
+438 

>member
-1 MLALVLFLQLAKGC
+1 
-15 KIIHRLSNIFYRLK
+15 
-29 FLQKDVDSMFK
+29 MFK

-62 IATLTLIYTLTKSTF
+62 IATLTLIYSLTKSTF

-93 IFVSPIISK
+93 IFISPIISK
-102 FNVKRFL
+102 FNVKYFL
-109 IISQLFQAIILLAIT
+109 IISQLLQAIILLVIT
-124 YLIYINKLQITT
+124 YLIFIDKLHITT

-148 QIVYPVQLALLP
+148 QIVYPIQLALLP
-160 KIVKQ
+160 KIVRQ
-165 EDLVKA
+165 EDLVKV
-171 NSLFSIAYQGSD
+171 NSLFSITYQGSD
-183 ALFNSIGGFIITV
+183 ALFNSIGGFIITI

-202 FIINSITFFIN
+202 FIINSLTFFIN
-213 SFIFIFLSNNL
+213 SVLFIFLSSDL
-224 SKNSNT
+224 SKNEKT
-230 IQENYFSKLSSGIKI
+230 ITTQENYLSKLSNGIKI

-263 STSSLLTLL
+263 STSSLLTIL

-301 SQTLKNIRLSAL
+301 KKILKNIRLGTL
-313 YTTFTLG
+313 YITFAFG
-320 IALSWGALSIV
+320 IAVSWGLLSIL
-331 NNNSITNKI
+331 NNNSITNRI
-340 VNFLLFLFGW
+340 INFSLFLFGW

-363 IQCIISKDKLDVAMS
+363 IQCVISKDKLDVAMS

-385 ALSPLGALLAG
+385 AFSPLGALLSG

-428 RNLPSFSKLL
+428 RSLPSFSKLL
-438 EIRN
+438 E

>member
-1 MLALVLFLQLAKGC
+1 
-15 KIIHRLSNIFYRLK
+15 
-29 FLQKDVDSMFK
+29 MFK
-40 NKNFSILL
+40 NKNFSLLL

-93 IFVSPIISK
+93 IFISPLISK

-124 YLIYINKLQITT
+124 YLIYVNKLQITT

-148 QIVYPVQLALLP
+148 QIVYPIQLALLP

-213 SFIFIFLSNNL
+213 SAIFIFLSNDL
-224 SKNSNT
+224 SKNTNS

-290 LGILIGAFLSN
+290 LGILMGAFLSN
-301 SQTLKNIRLSAL
+301 SQILKNIRLSVL

-320 IALSWGALSIV
+320 IGLSWGALSIL

-340 VNFLLFLFGW
+340 INFSLFLFSW

-385 ALSPLGALLAG
+385 AFSPLGALLAG

-415 FSIFLFWLFNKNI
+415 FSIFIFWLFNKNI

-438 EIRN
+438 EIRD

>member
-1 MLALVLFLQLAKGC
+1 
-15 KIIHRLSNIFYRLK
+15 
-29 FLQKDVDSMFK
+29 MFK

-48 FGRLITNFGDSIYS
+48 FGRLITNLGDSIYS

-93 IFVSPIISK
+93 IFVSPLISK

-109 IISQLFQAIILLAIT
+109 IISQLFQAIILLVIT
-124 YLIYINKLQITT
+124 YLIYVNKLQITT

-224 SKNSNT
+224 SKNTNT
-230 IQENYFSKLSSGIKI
+230 IQENYFSKLSSGMKI

-281 YGILLSASG
+281 YGILLSVSG

-301 SQTLKNIRLSAL
+301 SQILKNIRLGVL

-385 ALSPLGALLAG
+385 AFSPLGALFAG
-396 VLSIKYSIK
+396 VLSTKYSIK

-415 FSIFLFWLFNKNI
+415 FSIFLFWLFNNNI
-428 RNLPSFSKLL
+428 RKLPSFSKLL
-438 EIRN
+438 EKRD